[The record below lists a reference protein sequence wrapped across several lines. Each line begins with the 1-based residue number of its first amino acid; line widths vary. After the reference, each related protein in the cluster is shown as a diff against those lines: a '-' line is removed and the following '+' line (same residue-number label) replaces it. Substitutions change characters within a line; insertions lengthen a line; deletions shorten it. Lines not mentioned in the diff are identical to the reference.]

1 MDTHQFVADIAI
13 SFTHVLEKKDIEPL
27 INVITRIGGIKS
39 ISIPSDSNT
48 VYVDTIGEKIED
60 IASKI
65 EDLRKIEDIQN
76 IKYQAHRRVTRSI
89 YENSIVWAAREELKN
104 SNKLEVEKLDNDDFK
119 VISSQGG
126 EITVK
131 GTTVVVNN
139 NKGIVN
145 LNIESRESDLLET
158 RRDVTKEVDSTHS
171 ASKGEK
177 VRQWFQIGSPV
188 VVKVLELLDKVF
200 KF

>member
-1 MDTHQFVADIAI
+1 M
-13 SFTHVLEKKDIEPL
+13 
-27 INVITRIGGIKS
+27 
-39 ISIPSDSNT
+39 
-48 VYVDTIGEKIED
+48 
-60 IASKI
+60 
-65 EDLRKIEDIQN
+65 
-76 IKYQAHRRVTRSI
+76 
-89 YENSIVWAAREELKN
+89 
-104 SNKLEVEKLDNDDFK
+104 EKLDNDDFK

-131 GTTVVVNN
+131 GTTVIVNN
-139 NKGIVN
+139 NKGVVN

-158 RRDVTKEVDSTHS
+158 RRDVTKEVYSTHS
-171 ASKGEK
+171 VSKGEK